1 MFDDDAPSIA
11 SLLDLHPEYM
21 RRLSLG
27 SLGAWLQL
35 DLTLPQL
42 RLLYLLARE
51 GPATPGAL
59 ARTLRLAPSTVTG
72 LLDRLDE
79 RGLVR
84 RDDDPASRRCV
95 LASPTPDGAALVD
108 ELVAARREQLGELF
122 GRLSEAERA
131 RVAEALRALVA
142 ASDAAV
148 VPTAAPPP
156 AGAAAGPAPAAAP
169 GASPA

>member
-1 MFDDDAPSIA
+1 MFDDATEPLDR
-11 SLLDLHPEYM
+11 LLDLHQEYM
-21 RRLSLG
+21 RRLSAG
-27 SLGAWLQL
+27 AVGAWLQL

-42 RLLYLLARE
+42 RLLYLLTRE

-95 LASPTPDGAALVD
+95 VASATEAGAALID
-108 ELVAARREQLGELF
+108 DLGASRREQLSVLF
-122 GRLSEAERA
+122 ARLNDDERA
-131 RVAEALRALVA
+131 RVAEALRLLVA
-142 ASDAAV
+142 VADA
-148 VPTAAPPP
+148 TT
-156 AGAAAGPAPAAAP
+156 APAAVAAV
-169 GASPA
+169 GARPA

>member
-1 MFDDDAPSIA
+1 MFDPATA
-11 SLLDLHPEYM
+11 SLGRLLDLHQEYM
-21 RRLSLG
+21 RRLSVG
-27 SLGAWLQL
+27 AVGAWLQL

-95 LASPTPDGAALVD
+95 VASATGAGAALIDDV
-108 ELVAARREQLGELF
+108 VASRREQLSALLA
-122 GRLSEAERA
+122 RLSEDERA
-131 RVAEALRALVA
+131 RVAEAFRLLVA
-142 ASDAAV
+142 VAEPPAPIAAV
-148 VPTAAPPP
+148 
-156 AGAAAGPAPAAAP
+156 AAAP
-169 GASPA
+169 GSRPA